1 MRRAARPLAL
11 ALALALAP
19 PPGLAQS
26 PAGSPPPFTVEVEV
40 NVVSLTVVVH
50 DKAGRFLHGLTPA
63 DVTVLEDGVPQQV
76 GYFREATGGP
86 DKIPLS
92 VVLVLDAS
100 GSMKPNLGFLQQ
112 AASSFIGRMQEV
124 DQALVVQFNESVKGS
139 AEFSADTDRLDETVD
154 GLQAWGGTSLY
165 DAIHYA
171 LGRVK
176 DQAGRKAVIVFSDGD
191 DTTSSLREQDV
202 IDYARAVEATVY
214 AVGIQGA
221 GPGGTPRGFL
231 KRVAAETGGAHFF
244 PDRVGE
250 LIKVFNSISEEL
262 HNHYAL
268 SYSPKRDPDG
278 GWRAITVTVK
288 RADAQVRVRKGYFA
302 VQRRRAPVPR

>member
-11 ALALALAP
+11 ALALAA

-26 PAGSPPPFTVEVEV
+26 PAASPPPFTVEVEV

-76 GYFREATGGP
+76 GYFREATGGA

-92 VVLVLDAS
+92 VVLVLDSS
-100 GSMKPNLGFLQQ
+100 GSMRPNLGFLQQ
-112 AASSFIGRMQEV
+112 AASSFIARMQEV

-139 AEFSADTDRLDETVD
+139 AEFSGDTDRLDETVD

-191 DTTSSLREQDV
+191 DTTSSLREQEV

-231 KRVAAETGGAHFF
+231 KRIAAETGGEHFF

-250 LIKVFNSISEEL
+250 LIKVFNAISEEL

-278 GWRAITVTVK
+278 SWRAITVTVK

-302 VQRRRAPVPR
+302 VRRRRPPVPR

>member
-1 MRRAARPLAL
+1 MRRAAPLLAL
-11 ALALALAP
+11 ALLAP
-19 PPGLAQS
+19 AARAQA
-26 PAGSPPPFTVEVEV
+26 PAATPPPFTVEVDV

-50 DKAGRFLHGLTPA
+50 DKAGRFVRGLTPA

-124 DQALVVQFNESVKGS
+124 DQALVVQFNETVKAS
-139 AEFSADTDRLDETVD
+139 AEFTSDADRLDETVE

-202 IDYARAVEATVY
+202 VDYAKAVEATVY
-214 AVGIQGA
+214 TVGIQGG

-231 KRVAAETGGAHFF
+231 KRVAAETGGEHFF
-244 PDRVGE
+244 PDKVGD
-250 LIKVFNSISEEL
+250 LIKVFNSIAEEL

-268 SYSPKRDPDG
+268 SYTPQRDPDG
-278 GWRAITVTVK
+278 GWRAITVTVA
-288 RADAQVRVRKGYFA
+288 RPDAQVRVRKGYFA
-302 VQRRRAPVPR
+302 VKRRRAPVPR